1 MSTIKNLLYLDEY
14 KMYSISSQL
23 FGGLTASLTNRDQ
36 HSEDREDRQSGPFGS
51 GRVMADILGSRST
64 TEERKFL
71 HDYSFTLFEEALQE
85 RDKILHIPVTNVEEI
100 VAGITEASF
109 VATRAR
115 TVFNDMH
122 AIDYIMSNFNAIGEA
137 LTYVSA
143 FSSGLLSM
151 EDTAGLSKR
160 QAQIQEADR
169 KKKLRDT
176 AQATGLS
183 IDPDYLKHLRVILE
197 YGYGDNFE
205 IQQEIG
211 GYKFSA
217 ILQREYFREPADL
230 IVKKYS
236 RFSQQ
241 DLILLGTVAQSPQRD
256 TQGPIANADDRLE
269 ATQTA
274 ASASDRELG
283 MKEALMV
290 MLEQLHAMETVMAG
304 NQSNEVIIDPIAL
317 YREL

>member
-51 GRVMADILGSRST
+51 GRVMADILGSRTT

-71 HDYSFTLFEEALQE
+71 HDYSYTLFEEALQE
-85 RDKILHIPVTNVEEI
+85 QGKILRASATDVEEI
-100 VAGITEASF
+100 ESGITEASF
-109 VATRAR
+109 VAIRAR
-115 TVFNDMH
+115 TVFNDMR
-122 AIDYIMSNFNAIGEA
+122 AIEYIMSNFNAIGEA

-143 FSSGLLSM
+143 FSSGLLSD
-151 EDTAGLSKR
+151 DTTGLSKR
-160 QAQIQEADR
+160 DAQIQEANR
-169 KKKLRDT
+169 NRELRDT
-176 AQATGLS
+176 AQATGLFM
-183 IDPDYLKHLRVILE
+183 DPDYLKQLRVIME

-211 GYKFSA
+211 GYTFSA
-217 ILQREYFREPADL
+217 ILQREYFREPADM

-236 RFSQQ
+236 RFSGQ
-241 DLILLGTVAQSPQRD
+241 DLILLGTVAQGPQRD
-256 TQGPIANADDRLE
+256 TQDPVARADDSLK
-269 ATQTA
+269 AIQTA
-274 ASASDRELG
+274 ASESDRELG
-283 MKEALMV
+283 MKEVLMV
-290 MLEQLHAMETVMAG
+290 ILEHLHAVETLMAG
-304 NQSNEVIIDPIAL
+304 TKSNEVIIDPIAL